1 MSCIAVLRALCFSSC
16 TKPKLTDM
24 PFLLLYHFFLPT
36 TGDFA
41 MASIQIDTSDDYDH
55 DSHIGALNDLSIAV
69 SDDEEDGFDWSI
81 PL

>member
-1 MSCIAVLRALCFSSC
+1 
-16 TKPKLTDM
+16 
-24 PFLLLYHFFLPT
+24 
-36 TGDFA
+36 

-55 DSHIGALNDLSIAV
+55 DSLIGALNDLSIAV